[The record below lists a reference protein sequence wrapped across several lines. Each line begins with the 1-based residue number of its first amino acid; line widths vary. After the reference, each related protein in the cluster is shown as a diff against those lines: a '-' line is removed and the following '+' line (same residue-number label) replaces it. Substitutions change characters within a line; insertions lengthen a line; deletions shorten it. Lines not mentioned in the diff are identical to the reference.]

1 MEAVSQQLQQAIADR
16 ALRPGDRIG
25 TEAELATSLGV
36 SRPAIREAVRL
47 LVGANQVRAARGPG
61 GGVFVAHTP
70 DGSLAQTISEA
81 VAAML
86 ATETTTI
93 GELTEV
99 RLLLEVPL
107 AALAARRA
115 SEDQLALMRGD
126 RRRGGHAS
134 GRRRPARDRHP
145 LSP

>member
-1 MEAVSQQLQQAIADR
+1 MLASRRMEAVSQQLQQAIADR

-107 AALAARRA
+107 AALA
-115 SEDQLALMRGD
+115 
-126 RRRGGHAS
+126 
-134 GRRRPARDRHP
+134 
-145 LSP
+145 